1 MKTELAFDMMT
12 TILPDVAEI
21 VNDPKLAQAKTQA
34 RAQGK
39 SFKQAMTELLPLFL
53 QDHRE
58 SVLRIFAAVQGKTVE
73 DVKEQP
79 FRQTTIETVAEVME
93 EVMLFFGYGDRP
105 EGPISDSQRLRW
117 RSVHPARPC
126 AASGAESVCV
136 WRCTRDP
143 LAPAVP
149 LSPAPR
155 HSPRRGFRP
164 AGR

>member
-12 TILPDVAEI
+12 QILPDVAEI
-21 VNDPKLAQAKTQA
+21 VNDPKLAAAKTQA

-58 SVLRIFAAVQGKTVE
+58 SVMRIFAAVQGKTVE

-93 EVMLFFGYGDRP
+93 EVMLFFGFC
-105 EGPISDSQRLRW
+105 LRMAM
-117 RSVHPARPC
+117 HA
-126 AASGAESVCV
+126 
-136 WRCTRDP
+136 
-143 LAPAVP
+143 
-149 LSPAPR
+149 
-155 HSPRRGFRP
+155 
-164 AGR
+164 